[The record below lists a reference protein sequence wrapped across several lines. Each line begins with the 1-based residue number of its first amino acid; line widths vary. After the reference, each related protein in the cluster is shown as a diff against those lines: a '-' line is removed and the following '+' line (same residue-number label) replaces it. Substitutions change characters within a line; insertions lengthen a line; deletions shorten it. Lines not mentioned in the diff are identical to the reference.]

1 MGRCLCRNVYHRL
14 VKCVLIGGI
23 EMTVVNKIEKNG
35 SFIDQLWN
43 QSIQMIDDWD
53 EGEYFREEVLL
64 QSSIQLAENV
74 IQNQTNAKELI
85 NQFKKELFK
94 WEEMSR
100 EQLLTSNTVL
110 HNLILIN
117 SFEEINNQVDQIKN
131 LSSELL
137 TSPLNNLL
145 KGNYSDSIINT
156 LDNYIEKRR
165 NYRNYYVKNIKET
178 FSIIQKN
185 QITFLN
191 FLTNPIE
198 NVFFPFNKYMVLSN
212 E

>member
-1 MGRCLCRNVYHRL
+1 
-14 VKCVLIGGI
+14 
-23 EMTVVNKIEKNG
+23 MTVVNKIEKNG

-74 IQNQTNAKELI
+74 KQNQTNANELI
-85 NQFKKELFK
+85 NHFKKELFK

-117 SFEEINNQVDQIKN
+117 SFEEINYQVDQIKN

-156 LDNYIEKRR
+156 LDNYIKKRR
-165 NYRNYYVKNIKET
+165 NYRNFYVKNIKET
-178 FSIIQKN
+178 SSIIQKN
-185 QITFLN
+185 QIIFLN
-191 FLTNPIE
+191 FLTNQIE

>member
-1 MGRCLCRNVYHRL
+1 
-14 VKCVLIGGI
+14 
-23 EMTVVNKIEKNG
+23 MTVVNRIEKNG

-53 EGEYFREEVLL
+53 KGEYFREEVLL
-64 QSSIQLAENV
+64 QSSIQLSENV
-74 IQNQTNAKELI
+74 KQNQTNAKELI
-85 NQFKKELFK
+85 NQFKTELFK

-100 EQLLTSNTVL
+100 EQFLTSNTVL

-131 LSSELL
+131 LSSEHL
-137 TSPLNNLL
+137 TSPLDNLL
-145 KGNYSDSIINT
+145 KGNYFETTINT
-156 LDNYIEKRR
+156 LDKYIEHRR
-165 NYRNYYVKNIKET
+165 NERNLYVKNIKET

-198 NVFFPFNKYMVLSN
+198 SVFFPFNKYMVLSN

>member
-1 MGRCLCRNVYHRL
+1 MTL
-14 VKCVLIGGI
+14 VNIK
-23 EMTVVNKIEKNG
+23 KNG
-35 SFIDQLWN
+35 LFIDQLWN

-64 QSSIQLAENV
+64 QSSIQLAESV
-74 IQNQTNAKELI
+74 KQNQKNVNELI
-85 NQFKKELFK
+85 NQITKELFE

-100 EQLLTSNTVL
+100 EQLLTSTTGL
-110 HNLILIN
+110 HNLFLLN
-117 SFEEINNQVDQIKN
+117 SFKEINNQVDHIKN

-145 KGNYSDSIINT
+145 KGDYSDTIINK
-156 LDNYIEKRR
+156 LDKYIEQRR
-165 NYRNYYVKNIKET
+165 NYRNLYVKNIKET

-185 QITFLN
+185 QRTFRN
-191 FLTNPIE
+191 FLTNPFK
-198 NVFFPFNKYMVLSN
+198 NVFFPLNKYMVLSN